1 MLEYAFE
8 RVPGGGLF
16 VTEFTNHREAIQR
29 RAAEGWRYAGC
40 IPARQSGHGVIM
52 ELDLIF
58 EREQG
63 GQA

>member
-29 RAAEGWRYAGC
+29 RAAEGWRYAGFVPKKQRAGGF
-40 IPARQSGHGVIM
+40 IESI
-52 ELDLIF
+52 ELIF
-58 EREQG
+58 ERETE